1 MATPYNLDVQHSCSE
16 CVMRAERPFCDM
28 SPQAVAALDSLKF
41 TSVYPKGALLFVEG
55 EQARGVFVLCSGRA
69 KLSTTS
75 TDGRTVIVKIAE
87 AGEILGASATILG
100 NSHEVSAETLEP
112 SQLNFVRGAD
122 FLRLL
127 RSHGEASLNVARQL
141 SEKYQSAHREIRSLG
156 LSRTVAEK
164 LAKLLLNWC
173 TQHGEQTSLGVRLK
187 VLLTHEEIAQMVG
200 STRETI
206 TRLLSDFRRHK
217 IIEVKG
223 STMLV
228 TQKNDLERMVS
239 I

>member
-100 NSHEVSAETLEP
+100 KAGSAGAESVANIATSSTLVRAAVRQSSPKPSVRRPAASHAP
-112 SQLNFVRGAD
+112 YD
-122 FLRLL
+122 P
-127 RSHGEASLNVARQL
+127 
-141 SEKYQSAHREIRSLG
+141 
-156 LSRTVAEK
+156 
-164 LAKLLLNWC
+164 
-173 TQHGEQTSLGVRLK
+173 
-187 VLLTHEEIAQMVG
+187 
-200 STRETI
+200 
-206 TRLLSDFRRHK
+206 
-217 IIEVKG
+217 
-223 STMLV
+223 
-228 TQKNDLERMVS
+228 
-239 I
+239 

>member
-1 MATPYNLDVQHSCSE
+1 
-16 CVMRAERPFCDM
+16 
-28 SPQAVAALDSLKF
+28 
-41 TSVYPKGALLFVEG
+41 VEG
-55 EQARGVFVLCSGRA
+55 EDARGVFVLCSGRV
-69 KLSTTS
+69 KLTS
-75 TDGRTVIVKIAE
+75 TSKDGNTVIVRIAE

-100 NSHEVSAETLEP
+100 NSYKVSAETLEP
-112 SQLNFVRGAD
+112 AQLNFVRRDD

-127 RSHGEASLNVARQL
+127 SSHSEASMHIARQL
-141 SEKYQSAHREIRSLG
+141 SEKYQSAQRDIRSLG

-164 LAKLLLNWC
+164 LAKLLLDWC
-173 TQHGEQTSLGVRLK
+173 VQGGEQTPRGVRLK